1 MAYGLLPMAAPL
13 KYNSFRFYGGSH
25 GPLAIGH
32 SFDGKNSFFSHAVD
46 PLEAFCIFVSPKQ
59 KGERTSIL

>member
-1 MAYGLLPMAAPL
+1 MAYGSPNKMNKVSVLW
-13 KYNSFRFYGGSH
+13 GSH